1 MYDNFIMRAKRTVYK
16 WWCLVY
22 KPVYVLIYHNWP
34 EEKDPYVRYPES
46 KPGKPDADTSVN
58 VDTQPVSAAPDPAPD
73 AQHTPTDTLA
83 SQTASVF
90 PAAETSAHAE
100 DEIPAGVDD
109 DVLARANEI
118 MARLNR
124 EAAEDEAKK
133 NREIEAA
140 REKADEQARLAA
152 ILKANERNIDAFI
165 QEGLSSRQHPNT

>member
-46 KPGKPDADTSVN
+46 KPDKPDADTAVTVN
-58 VDTQPVSAAPDPAPD
+58 TQPVSAALDPD
-73 AQHTPTDTLA
+73 AQHTPTDSLA
-83 SQTASVF
+83 SQTAPVF
-90 PAAETSAHAE
+90 PAADTSALAE
-100 DEIPAGVDD
+100 AGVDD

>member
-22 KPVYVLIYHNWP
+22 KPVYVLIYRNWP

-46 KPGKPDADTSVN
+46 SLSKPDADTAVN
-58 VDTQPVSAAPDPAPD
+58 VDTQPVSAALDPN
-73 AQHTPTDTLA
+73 AQHTPTDTPA
-83 SQTASVF
+83 SQTAPVF
-90 PAAETSAHAE
+90 PAADTSAHAE

-133 NREIEAA
+133 NREIAAA